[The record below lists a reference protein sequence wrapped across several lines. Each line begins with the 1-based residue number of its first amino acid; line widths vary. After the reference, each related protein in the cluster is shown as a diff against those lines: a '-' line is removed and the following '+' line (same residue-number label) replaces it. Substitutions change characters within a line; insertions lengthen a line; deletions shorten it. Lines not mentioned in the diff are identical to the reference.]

1 MYKNGTIF
9 QKGSQLIDIVLI
21 ALCMYGSSY
30 LLSPVASLF
39 HWQITEPSVHLFK
52 SNPYASVATI
62 VIVVTLL
69 SQKGFY
75 RSKGL
80 QTPLRALQQIF
91 VAWIVTLAGIAL
103 YQMSCNSSPNHLHL
117 IWINVIIIPVVLY
130 CRYLLSYFY
139 TSCVSCSPSHLK
151 SVLLMGNK
159 ENVLSQ
165 WEKLPHAWKRSFA
178 LADIY
183 DPDRHSTEDL
193 QQMIIKHSVS
203 CVIIFGGL
211 RDTVRMDES
220 TRLCELLGLDV
231 YVGDTATRPFTSNV
245 RFERVS
251 NCLFCIHRNAPIL
264 SWGYI
269 CKNIVDRVGAFI
281 LLILSSP
288 FWIFAAIC
296 IKVSD
301 PKGSVFYKQKRSGM
315 YGKEFTMWKFR
326 SMYSDADKRLDE
338 IKKTLGNDMD
348 GPIFKLKNDPRIIPV
363 GKFLR
368 KTSIDELPQLINILK
383 GDMSLV
389 GPRPL
394 PVYETAAFPDLE
406 SRRRLIVK
414 PGLTC
419 YWQIEGR
426 SNTTDFKDLVEK
438 DFKYIDNWNFWL
450 DIWLLLRTI
459 PAVLLGKGA
468 K

>member
-1 MYKNGTIF
+1 MYKSITIF
-9 QKGSQLIDIVLI
+9 QKTAQLIDIFLI
-21 ALCMYGSSY
+21 ALCMFGSSY
-30 LLSPVASLF
+30 ILSPIASFF
-39 HWQITEPSVHLFK
+39 HWQIAEQPIHLFEQ
-52 SNPYASVATI
+52 NPYASVATI
-62 VIVVTLL
+62 IIAVTLL
-69 SQKGFY
+69 NQKGFY

-80 QTPLRALQQIF
+80 QTPLRALQQIC

-103 YQMSCNSSPNHLHL
+103 YRMTCNSSEYLRYL
-117 IWINVIIIPVVLY
+117 IWINVIIIPIVLY
-130 CRYLLSYFY
+130 CRYAVSYFY

-151 SVLLMGNK
+151 SVILMGNR
-159 ENVLSQ
+159 EDALSH
-165 WEKLPHAWKRSFA
+165 WKNLSRAWKRSFA

-183 DPDRHSTEDL
+183 DPDHHSIEDL
-193 QQMIIKHSVS
+193 QQMIIKHSVC

-211 RDTVRMDES
+211 RDSARMNDA

-231 YVGDTATRPFTSNV
+231 YTGNTTAHPFANNV

-251 NCLFCIHRNAPIL
+251 DYLFCIHRNAPIL

-269 CKNIVDRVGAFI
+269 CKNIVDRVGALI

-288 FWIFAAIC
+288 FWVFAAAC
-296 IKVSD
+296 IKISD
-301 PKGSVFYKQKRSGM
+301 PKGPIFYKQKRSGM

-348 GPIFKLKNDPRIIPV
+348 GPIFKLKNDPRIIPL

-368 KTSIDELPQLINILK
+368 KTSIDELPQLLNILK

-394 PVYETAAFPDLE
+394 PIYETAAFPDLE
-406 SRRRLIVK
+406 SRRRLVVK